1 MTRTAGPLSQ
11 ATGLELLGKKQVE
24 ASCRLCFASTYAM
37 LPPTTSSDQDQET
50 TKRLRDSQDQ
60 ETSRRLE
67 GLHQE
72 TTRTLPK

>member
-37 LPPTTSSDQDQET
+37 LPPTTSSET